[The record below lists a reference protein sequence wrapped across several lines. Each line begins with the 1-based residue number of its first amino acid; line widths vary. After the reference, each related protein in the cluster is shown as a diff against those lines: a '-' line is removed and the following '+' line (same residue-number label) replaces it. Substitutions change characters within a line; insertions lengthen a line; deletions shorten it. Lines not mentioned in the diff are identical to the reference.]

1 MLQRVFFA
9 GTSEEVG
16 HHAAPLAER
25 MAVTLADPDE
35 IVTAAQPGDLVL
47 FFSEHFDRF
56 RNACRQLSEKNVAT
70 LYLVDGILEW
80 NNAWV
85 NSPEEPAC
93 PYTMRPVLSHKVA
106 CIGAS
111 QARVIASWGNA
122 DKVEVIGIPRFE
134 VLQQIEKAPPET
146 DRFRLLIMTAK
157 CPAFTEDQR
166 KRVTQSLRDLKLWIE
181 KKPTLAGKR
190 IEVCWRLTG
199 NLEQALDVPNELNDL
214 SGVELSSVLQRVDAV
229 ISTPSTATLE
239 AQVLDIPTAILD
251 YTNSP
256 KYVAAAWTISA
267 ASHIEQVLQQLAQP
281 EEPQQVLQRYL
292 LQDALYQ
299 DQEASA
305 TDRLCQL
312 IQAMLEQASQCL
324 ERDENL
330 QFPSQILP
338 LPKSILAQNIGFEHG
353 KLFPDR
359 PEFSRDNLTEVQVEL
374 AHSRREIDHL
384 HREIRQLQSELGQAH
399 EIFEQIQ
406 KHPIAGPVVRA
417 RQKLLDMFSQLKKP
431 NRSEVR
437 NSSVEKNSSHTQ
449 QPNAQS

>member
-25 MAVTLADPDE
+25 MAVTLADPGE

-56 RNACRQLSEKNVAT
+56 RNACRQLSEKNVAP

-199 NLEQALDVPNELNDL
+199 NLEQALDDAVAECD
-214 SGVELSSVLQRVDAV
+214 SLQR
-229 ISTPSTATLE
+229 
-239 AQVLDIPTAILD
+239 
-251 YTNSP
+251 
-256 KYVAAAWTISA
+256 
-267 ASHIEQVLQQLAQP
+267 
-281 EEPQQVLQRYL
+281 
-292 LQDALYQ
+292 
-299 DQEASA
+299 
-305 TDRLCQL
+305 RLTS
-312 IQAMLEQASQCL
+312 LEQEHKDAAEKHAAKVNHARSARNGARNFIPQARRVLL
-324 ERDENL
+324 EHW
-330 QFPSQILP
+330 LP
-338 LPKSILAQNIGFEHG
+338 ATMTSHAGVSAKQHARSSSTTHVRTPVARRNKIGGLA
-353 KLFPDR
+353 
-359 PEFSRDNLTEVQVEL
+359 VC
-374 AHSRREIDHL
+374 
-384 HREIRQLQSELGQAH
+384 QSEMN
-399 EIFEQIQ
+399 E
-406 KHPIAGPVVRA
+406 VVLR
-417 RQKLLDMFSQLKKP
+417 D
-431 NRSEVR
+431 
-437 NSSVEKNSSHTQ
+437 
-449 QPNAQS
+449 